1 MDEEDQNY
9 RLIGGGEETKNS
21 DEPNDKETAY
31 LLNDIS
37 PQNTSS
43 QTRRNNYS
51 QNSSSSPSNLMNNIV
66 DTFDTNNYFFK
77 FIIAIL
83 LFHPIVNLMIQNNQT
98 VKKAFTK
105 SQRKLIKRIM
115 IVFMLFCLIGFST
128 SNFQGGNY
136 LVNFFIKFMLVF
148 FLLVH
153 TNIFNVTNL
162 EETAKFW
169 RKIFDNRNNK

>member
-37 PQNTSS
+37 PQNSLS
-43 QTRRNNYS
+43 QTRNYS
-51 QNSSSSPSNLMNNIV
+51 QNSSSSSPSNLMNNIV

-169 RKIFDNRNNK
+169 RKIFDNRKNK

>member
-9 RLIGGGEETKNS
+9 RLIAGGEETKNS

-37 PQNTSS
+37 PQNSLS

-148 FLLVH
+148 FYLFIL
-153 TNIFNVTNL
+153 IFSM
-162 EETAKFW
+162 
-169 RKIFDNRNNK
+169 

>member
-1 MDEEDQNY
+1 MEDEDQNY
-9 RLIGGGEETKNS
+9 RLIGGEDNKNN

-31 LLNDIS
+31 LLNDVS
-37 PQNTSS
+37 PQSN
-43 QTRRNNYS
+43 QTRNN
-51 QNSSSSPSNLMNNIV
+51 QNSPPTPSNIANSIV
-66 DTFDTNNYFFK
+66 NSFDVNNYFSK

-83 LFHPIVNLMIQNNQT
+83 LFHPIVNLFIQNNEN
-98 VKKAFTK
+98 VKRAFNK

-128 SNFQGGNY
+128 SHYQGSNY
-136 LVNFFIKFMLVF
+136 LLNFSLKFLLVF

-153 TNIFNVTNL
+153 TNIFNVTNI

-169 RKIFDNRNNK
+169 KKIFDNRKNK

>member
-1 MDEEDQNY
+1 MEDEDQNY
-9 RLIGGGEETKNS
+9 RLIGGDETKNT

-37 PQNTSS
+37 PQN
-43 QTRRNNYS
+43 RNHPRNNYIH
-51 QNSSSSPSNLMNNIV
+51 NSSSNPSNIMNNLV
-66 DTFDTNNYFFK
+66 DSFDPNNYFIK

-83 LFHPIVNLMIQNNQT
+83 LLHPIVNLMIQNNET
-98 VKKAFTK
+98 VKRVYTK

-115 IVFMLFCLIGFST
+115 VLFMFFCLIGFST

-136 LVNFFIKFMLVF
+136 LVNFFVKFLLVF
-148 FLLVH
+148 FLLIH

-162 EETAKFW
+162 DETAKFW
-169 RKIFDNRNNK
+169 RKIFDNRKNK